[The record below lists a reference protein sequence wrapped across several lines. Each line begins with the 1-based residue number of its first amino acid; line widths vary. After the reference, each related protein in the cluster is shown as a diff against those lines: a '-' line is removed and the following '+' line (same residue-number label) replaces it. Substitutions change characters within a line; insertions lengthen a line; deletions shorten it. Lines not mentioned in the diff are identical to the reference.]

1 MRISDWSSDVCSSDL
16 PATNLFPADGA
27 ASAPEGADASR
38 TGKVPAIGAL
48 TPNGSPTAALSIS
61 YASCCHG
68 YWRQR
73 QRRGSEGI
81 FRGSGKLGPR
91 QVGGSGSLAPGRVDR
106 VHRRLRVR
114 SDRREDDR

>member
-1 MRISDWSSDVCSSDL
+1 MLLSPPGSTPRHALVPSPTLVRYIPAFPPRNASSAAPTEVVPRGTPPSQSA

-61 YASCCHG
+61 YASC
-68 YWRQR
+68 
-73 QRRGSEGI
+73 
-81 FRGSGKLGPR
+81 
-91 QVGGSGSLAPGRVDR
+91 
-106 VHRRLRVR
+106 
-114 SDRREDDR
+114 